1 MSRSPSQRYDLQMG
15 KTGRKVT
22 TALTAAALLLPL
34 AACQGGGSTSTAQ
47 SPAPSARTT
56 AASTPTPTPTPTKTH
71 ELTVR
76 TVPKHAKLTVT
87 GFGGRTKTAT
97 TPWSGSVR
105 GAHAQ
110 VEIVKDGYNTVHRQL
125 DLTRRSKL
133 KAWLDPEGLLL
144 SSRWRADSGGNPKQV
159 AYTPDGEELWV
170 TLLVEG
176 ELKIF
181 DADTGELRDTISLG
195 EEHGSVEVIFTDDG
209 ETAYVSQMETAS
221 VYEIDVDSRKIRR
234 KISTEGVWSKVMA
247 LSPDE
252 RTLYV
257 SNWVSDDVSVI
268 DLDKGETVKR
278 IPTVTKP
285 RGLYVTADGRH
296 LYVAGYEEGAIQRI
310 NLRTGE
316 KEVLIRTGSAM
327 RHLVG
332 DPRTK
337 TLYASDMG
345 EDAIFTVDMTTGKA
359 SKLAEVDDHP
369 NTIDLALNGRVLF
382 VSCRG
387 RNNPVSYH
395 LPGPEWGSVVLVDTR
410 TGKLLDAV
418 VGGNQ
423 TTGLDVSANGNRLAF
438 SDFLDGRIRTY
449 AIPSYKTLINGN
461 GGRVQEH
468 YAELEKD

>member
-1 MSRSPSQRYDLQMG
+1 MVG
-15 KTGRKVT
+15 NTGRKVT
-22 TALTAAALLLPL
+22 ILLAAASLLLPL
-34 AACQGGGSTSTAQ
+34 TSCQGGAGPTVAR
-47 SPAPSARTT
+47 APSPGATT
-56 AASTPTPTPTPTKTH
+56 AASAPASRPSPTPTKTY

-76 TVPKHAKLTVT
+76 TVPKHAKITVT
-87 GFGGRTKTAT
+87 GFGGRTKTGT

-105 GAHAQ
+105 GADAQ
-110 VEIVKDGYNTVHRQL
+110 VEISKDGYNTVHRQL
-125 DLTRRSKL
+125 DLTTRDKL

-181 DADTGELRDTISLG
+181 DADNGKLLDTISLG
-195 EEHGSVEVIFTDDG
+195 DEHGSVEVIFTEDG
-209 ETAYVSQMETAS
+209 ETAYVSQMETSS
-221 VYEIDVDSRKIRR
+221 VYEIDVDTRKVRR
-234 KISTEGVWSKVMA
+234 QISTEGVWSKVMA

-285 RGLYVTADGRH
+285 RGLYVTADGRR
-296 LYVAGYEEGAIQRI
+296 LYVAGYEKGAIQRI
-310 NLRTGE
+310 NLRTGH
-316 KEVLIRTGSAM
+316 KEVLVRTGSAM

-345 EDAIFTVDMTTGKA
+345 EDAIFEVDMATGKV

-369 NTIDLALNGRVLF
+369 NTIQLGLNGRVLF

-387 RNNPVSYH
+387 RNNPESYY

-410 TGKLLDAV
+410 TGRLLDAV

-423 TTGLDVSANGNRLAF
+423 TTGLDVSDDGNRLAF